1 MQLKTFIINAKSPL
15 DGEREL
21 NSFLV
26 SHRVLTVQKSFCQE
40 DGGYWA
46 VMIEYVD
53 GEPQDSPQTR
63 DKSRNERERELKEL
77 IETLTPEQQGRFE
90 VYRKIRSRVA
100 KERGVFSFIIF
111 NNKELAEI
119 TKVFPLNQETA
130 RAIVNVNKKRL
141 ADSIH
146 YFFTQDYDKE
156 SGQSDVEDNTD

>member
-1 MQLKTFIINAKSPL
+1 M
-15 DGEREL
+15 
-21 NSFLV
+21 
-26 SHRVLTVQKSFCQE
+26 
-40 DGGYWA
+40 
-46 VMIEYVD
+46 
-53 GEPQDSPQTR
+53 
-63 DKSRNERERELKEL
+63 
-77 IETLTPEQQGRFE
+77 
-90 VYRKIRSRVA
+90 
-100 KERGVFSFIIF
+100 FSFIIF